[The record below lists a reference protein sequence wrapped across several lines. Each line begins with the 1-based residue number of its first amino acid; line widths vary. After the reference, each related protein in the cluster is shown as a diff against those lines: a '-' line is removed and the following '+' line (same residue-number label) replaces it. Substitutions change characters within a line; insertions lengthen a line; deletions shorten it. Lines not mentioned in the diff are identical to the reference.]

1 MTDTEQTTEAT
12 AGNKTGEEKSANGAR
27 TTELTLRAGK
37 ADDAEG
43 CGSICYEAFEAIAG
57 QHNFPP
63 DFPSSEV
70 AAGLLASLL
79 SRGDVYSVVAKPTD
93 EWSVATSCGRTA
105 PSPVSALSLLT
116 RPHKTP
122 RSVEG

>member
-1 MTDTEQTTEAT
+1 MTNTEQTTEAT

-43 CGSICYEAFEAIAG
+43 CGSICYEAFKAIAG

-63 DFPSSEV
+63 TFPRRR
-70 AAGLLASLL
+70 L
-79 SRGDVYSVVAKPTD
+79 
-93 EWSVATSCGRTA
+93 
-105 PSPVSALSLLT
+105 
-116 RPHKTP
+116 RPDC
-122 RSVEG
+122 